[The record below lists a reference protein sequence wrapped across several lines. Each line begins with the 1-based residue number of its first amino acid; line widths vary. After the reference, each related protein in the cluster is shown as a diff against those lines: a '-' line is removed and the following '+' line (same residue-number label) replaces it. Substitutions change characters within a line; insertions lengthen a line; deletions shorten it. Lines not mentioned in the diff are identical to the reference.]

1 MVCSLI
7 YLISGHI
14 IPESGSKEYLFGL
27 LAGSE
32 GKAYLTIK
40 AKYYASYAMSCYNV
54 PLCEEIQL
62 YCCPWQQVSM
72 WILASEW

>member
-14 IPESGSKEYLFGL
+14 ILESGSKEYLFGL

-32 GKAYLTIK
+32 GKA
-40 AKYYASYAMSCYNV
+40 
-54 PLCEEIQL
+54 
-62 YCCPWQQVSM
+62 
-72 WILASEW
+72 